1 MALTDNLVAYY
12 KLDESSG
19 NPSDSS
25 GNGYTL
31 TNNNT
36 VSFTTGKISNGA
48 DFGASNS
55 SKYFS
60 HASLH
65 GFTSPTNAH
74 SGSCWLNIS
83 TAPGVGEVQQ
93 FWSQFIG
100 ETTGG
105 DWKMYYH
112 NSGGTLRI
120 YVQNDGSGAFFYNTT
135 LTIGTWYHMAFTF
148 SGSNAAGSTKL
159 YLNGSE
165 VASGNLYGTID
176 YSAFA
181 DSFTIGANR
190 NGSSNFTKGLV
201 DEVGQWSREL
211 SSAEITSL
219 YNGGSGLTHPFV
231 SGPTNLKS
239 YNTNLKANIKSINTN
254 LIANVKSLNT
264 NV

>member
-1 MALTDNLVAYY
+1 MALTDNLRAYY

-19 NPSDSS
+19 NPADSS

-48 DFGASNS
+48 DFGSSNS

-65 GFTSPTNAH
+65 GFTSPTNAQ
-74 SGSCWLNIS
+74 SLTAWINLS
-83 TAPGVGEVQQ
+83 TLPGIGETQ
-93 FWSQFIG
+93 FFVSQFIG

-105 DWKMYYH
+105 DWKIAYS
-112 NSGGTLRI
+112 NEGGTKRLR
-120 YVQNDGSGAFFYNTT
+120 VTNDGAGSIPYDVNFST
-135 LTIGTWYHMAFTF
+135 GTWYFVCATF
-148 SGSNAAGSTKL
+148 SGVNTAGSTKL
-159 YLNGSE
+159 YVNASE
-165 VASGNLYGTID
+165 VASGNLYGTVD
-176 YSAFA
+176 YSPYA
-181 DSFTIGANR
+181 DSFTIGASR

-219 YNGGSGLTHPFV
+219 YNGGSGLTYPFSSSFVPKV
-231 SGPTNLKS
+231 S
-239 YNTNLKANIKSINTN
+239 YFM
-254 LIANVKSLNT
+254 
-264 NV
+264 